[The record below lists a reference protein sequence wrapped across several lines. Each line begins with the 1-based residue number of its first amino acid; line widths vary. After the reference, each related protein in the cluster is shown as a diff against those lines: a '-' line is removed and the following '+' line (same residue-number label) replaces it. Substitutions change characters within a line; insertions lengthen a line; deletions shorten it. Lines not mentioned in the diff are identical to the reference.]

1 MRILCERRKNIEKCC
16 INKLFFLQKY
26 EYPKNL
32 STYLPKI
39 KSFFTTFAT
48 GFLNTHFRL
57 WKINTSP

>member
-39 KSFFTTFAT
+39 KSFFTTFVSR
-48 GFLNTHFRL
+48 FLKHTFL
-57 WKINTSP
+57 DYGK